1 MNTSAFYQADQ
12 LVRNE
17 LDLHRREIALLCK
30 QLAKEKREN
39 TQNAICALQL
49 QNRVYTLDAQIL
61 AYLRQEEEKNAVYQ
75 DLCQR
80 NVNLQQRITELESG
94 GILADLRR
102 DYDAKCEE
110 LLQISNGSTKL
121 VVKLA
126 HRNMTLYQE
135 LTGVRK
141 EVRQLHKEIAE
152 VDNELFNF
160 TGPDTTEME
169 DGMNQQH
176 EGTHLDGEGSESL
189 HITS

>member
-17 LDLHRREIALLCK
+17 LDLHRREIALLRK

-39 TQNAICALQL
+39 TQNAIRALQL

-94 GILADLRR
+94 GILADLRW

-121 VVKLA
+121 V
-126 HRNMTLYQE
+126 E

-141 EVRQLHKEIAE
+141 EVRQLRKEIAE

-189 HITS
+189 HITG